1 MSRAPAL
8 GWALEGV
15 DWRAGWGGTALP
27 LPSWD
32 SLARFLHL
40 HNENITTFLQDGVHC
55 VKTCRVRPSAW
66 PLANSTEVKTIQVQ

>member
-15 DWRAGWGGTALP
+15 GWRGVLP
-27 LPSWD
+27 CL
-32 SLARFLHL
+32 SLAGTPLAWFLHL

-55 VKTCRVRPSAW
+55 VKMCRVRPSAW
-66 PLANSTEVKTIQVQ
+66 HLANSTEAKTVQVQ